1 MNTLTT
7 FFNPNFQDGLRDS
20 QYEVIENELL
30 KSCDLK
36 NLTVSG
42 SLFSLTTFINVTFR
56 SCVFFG
62 TKIENCKFINCKFE
76 NCSFQFSTLTH
87 SEFEACDF
95 IETHWDTPSIRKC
108 SFYYS
113 KLDTKTEYFIAKNT
127 NTVKFC
133 SNPDLQSQEENTAM
147 EEATS
152 TLSVLV
158 GLPPIPTEEEQ
169 AQSQEGLW
177 MSLWQRMSA

>member
-42 SLFSLTTFINVTFR
+42 SLFSLTTFINVTFK

-95 IETHWDTPSIRKC
+95 LETHWDTPSIRKC

-127 NTVKFC
+127 NIVKFC

-152 TLSVLV
+152 TLSVLI

-169 AQSQEGLW
+169 TQSQEGLW